1 MLGQLFIGLP
11 DGGARPVEALR
22 PAPASGVGGVRLNA
36 QGPDACV
43 PPAPSP
49 GRPSV
54 SMSDSLLSSISR
66 VACANYD
73 RLIAFKAKYDPTN
86 LFRLNQNVTA
96 TV

>member
-1 MLGQLFIGLP
+1 
-11 DGGARPVEALR
+11 
-22 PAPASGVGGVRLNA
+22 
-36 QGPDACV
+36 
-43 PPAPSP
+43 
-49 GRPSV
+49 
-54 SMSDSLLSSISR
+54 MSDSLLSSISR